1 MLMWMHGAFGL
12 RAFLPMRYDQPRS
25 RICIAVT
32 ICAVAALVLGGCSL
46 PPILVERIVTPT
58 PVLPTAVT
66 AGQNRTAWP
75 TPTVA
80 PSPTASPSPTP
91 TATPTSTPDPAELEA
106 TAEAGLA
113 HVRELSADVAVGTGR
128 RNRVLCLRYEDVD
141 TDGAPEWI
149 ALVHQ
154 EDGRQNGLASRLS
167 AFVLDEAVYH
177 ALEPVPPK
185 TGTADVGFGQYA
197 TCDIVVRDINA
208 DGIVEIAI
216 FGHADGNQT
225 LLHVFAW
232 DGAGYRRLGFFS
244 GDAGVKLV
252 SVDGDLEEE
261 IWEGHRIQ
269 GAPSLAW
276 HIVHTWES
284 GSYGWTSEH
293 YDWYYADRPQSYPTH
308 GPDYAVIAFYL
319 ALNVRDL
326 PGAYN
331 LLSSQTRAGYET
343 WALGYATTLRVNAG
357 SAHTIPAASGEDRAR
372 VATMVTAWDN
382 EGGVVVGRLW
392 NVEWDT
398 IRTGEGWRLLT
409 PTSELLEEWTVSY
422 WP

>member
-1 MLMWMHGAFGL
+1 
-12 RAFLPMRYDQPRS
+12 
-25 RICIAVT
+25 
-32 ICAVAALVLGGCSL
+32 
-46 PPILVERIVTPT
+46 
-58 PVLPTAVT
+58 
-66 AGQNRTAWP
+66 
-75 TPTVA
+75 
-80 PSPTASPSPTP
+80 PSPTP
-91 TATPTSTPDPAELEA
+91 TQTPTATPDPAALEA
-106 TAEAGLA
+106 TAEAGL
-113 HVRELSADVAVGTGR
+113 VRLHDLLADAAVGTGEQ
-128 RNRVLCLRYEDVD
+128 NRLQCLRYEDVD
-141 TDGAPEWI
+141 IDGAPEWI
-149 ALVHQ
+149 ALVYQ
-154 EDGRQNGLASRLS
+154 EDGRQNGSASRLS
-167 AFVLDEAVYH
+167 AFVLDETVYY

-185 TGTADVGFGQYA
+185 AGTADVGFGQYA

-216 FGHADGNQT
+216 FGHADGNRT
-225 LLHVFAW
+225 LLHVFVW

-244 GDAGVKLV
+244 GDAGVRLV

-284 GSYGWTSEH
+284 DSYGWTSEH

-308 GPDYAVIAFYL
+308 GPDYAVIAYYL
-319 ALNVRDL
+319 ALNDRDL
-326 PGAYN
+326 PGAYD
-331 LLSSQTRAGYET
+331 LLSPQVRAAYET

-357 SAHTIPAASGEDRAR
+357 SAHTIPAASGEERAR
-372 VATMVTAWDN
+372 VAIMVTAWDN

-398 IRTGEGWRLLT
+398 IRTAGGWRLLA